1 MPVSGAGA
9 TTTPVLFI
17 HGLHDT
23 NVPPSEYL
31 QMSAVLAQRG
41 VPTAALELEDE
52 GHVFV
57 RPVNR
62 QRIATAMIDWLTA
75 HGVC

>member
-1 MPVSGAGA
+1 
-9 TTTPVLFI
+9 
-17 HGLHDT
+17 
-23 NVPPSEYL
+23 
-31 QMSAVLAQRG
+31 MSAALAQRG

-62 QRIATAMIDWLTA
+62 QRIAAAMVDWLTA